1 MSSAHELFDQFV
13 KLIGNVQAGNEAW
26 QFIASIAI
34 LVVGF
39 FVLEVIWR
47 YGNRHIGDALGEKG
61 FQRWLPY
68 LSGFLPS
75 FRFAFAAL
83 LLRSAELPLVI
94 PPKLLVLFHGLQT
107 FLLSLAMIFFLFHM
121 VQILDLIYELMP
133 ERVKKQF
140 SERGLKNLKS
150 LLRIAAVVVVA
161 LFFIYTQKSLFP
173 PWLWK
178 SSLWRY
184 LSLVFVF
191 AMLYIG
197 GRLLTTFLETMTVS
211 LKDSVEKTRLR
222 LVLRA
227 AVWPM
232 RLLLMAI
239 AIYAFQEI
247 LSLPLSV
254 DKIAETLVNVLGT
267 IVIVLFLYRL
277 LDVVEY
283 ELTKF
288 VRRDDNEFDMNLV
301 QMVRVVAKVLIFIFG
316 IIYLLKAATGKP
328 MTTLLAGLG
337 IGGLAVALAAQDTLK
352 NLFGSFMLMIDKPFI
367 VGDWVYVDGTHA
379 TVEEI
384 GLRSTR
390 IRTFAG
396 HVIAIPNEKMA
407 SMSIE
412 NVQLRPY
419 IRRKTSITVTYDTP
433 PDKVE
438 KAVSLIKDI
447 LTDRP
452 ELEPERPPKVHFD
465 EFNDTSLN
473 ILMVYWFKQNDYWA
487 SVAFN
492 EIVNF
497 QIMRAFEAE
506 GIEFAFPTTTTYLA
520 QDDRRPLNISISSDL
535 PSLKGTQDGTP

>member
-1 MSSAHELFDQFV
+1 L
-13 KLIGNVQAGNEAW
+13 
-26 QFIASIAI
+26 
-34 LVVGF
+34 
-39 FVLEVIWR
+39 
-47 YGNRHIGDALGEKG
+47 
-61 FQRWLPY
+61 
-68 LSGFLPS
+68 
-75 FRFAFAAL
+75 
-83 LLRSAELPLVI
+83 
-94 PPKLLVLFHGLQT
+94 
-107 FLLSLAMIFFLFHM
+107 
-121 VQILDLIYELMP
+121 
-133 ERVKKQF
+133 
-140 SERGLKNLKS
+140 
-150 LLRIAAVVVVA
+150 
-161 LFFIYTQKSLFP
+161 
-173 PWLWK
+173 
-178 SSLWRY
+178 
-184 LSLVFVF
+184 
-191 AMLYIG
+191 
-197 GRLLTTFLETMTVS
+197 
-211 LKDSVEKTRLR
+211 
-222 LVLRA
+222 
-227 AVWPM
+227 
-232 RLLLMAI
+232 
-239 AIYAFQEI
+239 
-247 LSLPLSV
+247 LPLSV